1 MKTEFLPF
9 ALLLAMAFVNTDGC
23 VAVLLANQTEEPK
36 SVSIVLGERTS
47 TVSLPAKSLNTIVI
61 ASK

>member
-1 MKTEFLPF
+1 
-9 ALLLAMAFVNTDGC
+9 MAFVNTDGS

-36 SVSIVLGERTS
+36 SVSIVLDGRTS
-47 TVSLPAKSLNTIVI
+47 TVSLPANSLNTIVI